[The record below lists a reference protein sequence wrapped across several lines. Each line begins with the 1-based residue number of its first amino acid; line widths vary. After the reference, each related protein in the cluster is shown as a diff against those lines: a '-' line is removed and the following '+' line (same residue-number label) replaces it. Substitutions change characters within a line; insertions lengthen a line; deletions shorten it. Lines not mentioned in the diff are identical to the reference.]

1 MKKESIYYAIINDGE
16 EKRVQNWS
24 KAEVLDWLR
33 TIKHERMDLYEA
45 ITAAIIKEHARDYC
59 FEEQKNDGH
68 VCVEQNPEEYGKRM
82 YQRGK
87 ASFHSELTLDELQTL
102 ALLCNEMGIFSEPD
116 PVTTDT
122 LTAFFRMEH
131 SGLRVRK
138 IRMLCVLLSSLSYHG
153 LIAKNWQAPIYQN
166 NLIAAMKKDGYVNRS
181 DLTTANN
188 AINNV
193 LMDDRVSV
201 IEQTIKMLAKTHV
214 LKEKH

>member
-1 MKKESIYYAIINDGE
+1 
-16 EKRVQNWS
+16 
-24 KAEVLDWLR
+24 
-33 TIKHERMDLYEA
+33 
-45 ITAAIIKEHARDYC
+45 
-59 FEEQKNDGH
+59 
-68 VCVEQNPEEYGKRM
+68 
-82 YQRGK
+82 
-87 ASFHSELTLDELQTL
+87 
-102 ALLCNEMGIFSEPD
+102 
-116 PVTTDT
+116 
-122 LTAFFRMEH
+122 
-131 SGLRVRK
+131 
-138 IRMLCVLLSSLSYHG
+138 MLCVLLSSLSSHG